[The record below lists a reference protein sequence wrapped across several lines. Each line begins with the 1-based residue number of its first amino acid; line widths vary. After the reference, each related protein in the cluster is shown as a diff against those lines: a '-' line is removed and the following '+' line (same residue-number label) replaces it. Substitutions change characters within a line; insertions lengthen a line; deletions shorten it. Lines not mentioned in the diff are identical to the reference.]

1 MSASSEL
8 SPFCVLPVWIQAPEE
23 PSWGSATLPGSEST
37 YQTPRASR
45 SSHCHHCPLKSGL
58 QGHCYPTR
66 RHQMT
71 AGILSSSWRKIE
83 VGQHLHLQG
92 LLPLHLPWPQAPCL
106 KNKNRNHECGLGGA
120 LFHSLA
126 KPTLFSPDNYCKH
139 KLWGQL
145 LPSVEGGHTIFQL
158 LGLSEPSYSSISNY
172 IGSSPM
178 SNVKVIQDY
187 PIYSRDLLPTALVL
201 MSCTQSHSSSIYWVT
216 SAYKAPHKT
225 QGSSGQWLIR
235 HPLSSKMCI
244 LSGDRGLYTNNITR
258 Q

>member
-1 MSASSEL
+1 MRNRCMYTLWNDYHNQVNSYVYPITSHSKL
-8 SPFCVLPVWIQAPEE
+8 CVWVFCISVCVR
-23 PSWGSATLPGSEST
+23 TLDI
-37 YQTPRASR
+37 Y
-45 SSHCHHCPLKSGL
+45 
-58 QGHCYPTR
+58 
-66 RHQMT
+66 
-71 AGILSSSWRKIE
+71 
-83 VGQHLHLQG
+83 
-92 LLPLHLPWPQAPCL
+92 CL
-106 KNKNRNHECGLGGA
+106 NKFLEY
-120 LFHSLA
+120 FI
-126 KPTLFSPDNYCKH
+126 TLFSPDNYCKH